1 MYFWNV
7 LLFVLYSVIVLY
19 CLFRFF
25 PWGGGFFDTFDRPF
39 VSHLREFD
47 HLSNPHPLPT
57 PPPPH
62 GIYID
67 RCIRNLPLLFM
78 FFKFNFPILSY
89 KKRHSNKWCQ
99 APFGSND
106 SLWAKSKR
114 QAGKESGAGAE
125 TPSLPH
131 PRSPHPTP
139 SPHLFPKI
147 FCLPVP
153 SSADCGFVEIC
164 FTLVMTFLG

>member
-25 PWGGGFFDTFDRPF
+25 PGVGAFLTLLID
-39 VSHLREFD
+39 
-47 HLSNPHPLPT
+47 LSFPT
-57 PPPPH
+57 LGNLIICQIPTPCPPPPH
-62 GIYID
+62 GIYIN

-131 PRSPHPTP
+131 PRSLHPTP

-153 SSADCGFVEIC
+153 SGANCGFVEIC

>member
-19 CLFRFF
+19 CLLRFF

-57 PPPPH
+57 PPPPTGFTLIGALETYPFYSCFSSSIFRFCH
-62 GIYID
+62 
-67 RCIRNLPLLFM
+67 N
-78 FFKFNFPILSY
+78 

-106 SLWAKSKR
+106 SLWAKSKK
-114 QAGKESGAGAE
+114 QAGMESGAGAE
-125 TPSLPH
+125 TPSL
-131 PRSPHPTP
+131 PHPTP

-153 SSADCGFVEIC
+153 SGADCGFVEIC
-164 FTLVMTFLG
+164 FTQVVTFLG